1 MTSADV
7 VPALLDVCPS
17 AEPLWKAHLSEWKD
31 EFPGSFLNVS
41 VFAQHIVRSYREGR
55 TEEFS
60 DFFLVVERMIQEGD
74 ADVVGLATVG
84 ILEDLQVLSSH
95 EQFGSAPFVPWLLPE
110 SLREWVTIERQWEG
124 KSSLAEVLRSERKTN

>member
-1 MTSADV
+1 MNSADV
-7 VPALLDVCPS
+7 VPALLEACPS
-17 AEPLWKAHLSEWKD
+17 AEPLWEEHLSEWKD
-31 EFPGSFLNVS
+31 ELPGNFLNVS
-41 VFAQHIVRSYREGR
+41 VFARHVARSYREGR
-55 TEEFS
+55 TREFAN
-60 DFFLVVERMIQEGD
+60 FFLVVERMIQEGD

-124 KSSLAEVLRSERKTN
+124 KSSLADVLRGEKKTN